1 MYQPRFTITSEI
13 NNRIAQI
20 ERVRAMVEASRILPK
35 EEIILRYRALID
47 AVHSSTSIEGNPL
60 NIRQVEEVLAG
71 KMAQAS
77 QRAILE
83 VQNYKRAL
91 DWIEQRLQIKKPISV
106 TDILKLHRITMDGLL
121 PDEKVGKFR
130 SGPIY
135 VVDIHG
141 KEEKIRY
148 IGPDSKKISNLYQE
162 LFTWIQSAKDNLHPI
177 LTAGILHYE
186 FVSIHPFSDGNGRVT
201 RLLTLFFLRKNGY
214 GFRNVLVPDVYYLQ
228 NRPGYYQALN
238 QAKMYSSQRIAD
250 LTPWLT
256 YFINGI
262 YEAAKEL
269 EHDISL
275 IKLSS
280 NSMKTIRLNRQEIK
294 ILDFAKQI
302 GQITLKDTLDILEV
316 PKRTAQRRLAGL
328 VEKNLLKSQGAGKNV
343 FYVTFSP
350 W

>member
-13 NNRIAQI
+13 NNNIAQI
-20 ERVRAMVEASRILPK
+20 ERIRAAVEASRILPK

-60 NIRQVEEVLAG
+60 DIKQVEEVLAG
-71 KMAQAS
+71 KLAQAS
-77 QRAILE
+77 KRAILE

-91 DWIEQRLQIKKPISV
+91 DWIEQRLQVKKPISV
-106 TDILKLHRITMDGLL
+106 ADILKLHSITMDGLL

-135 VVDIHG
+135 VVDVHG

-148 IGPDSKKISNLYQE
+148 TGPESKKLLNLYQE
-162 LFTWIQSAKDNLHPI
+162 LFTWIQSVENSLHPI
-177 LTAGILHYE
+177 LAAGILHYE
-186 FVSIHPFSDGNGRVT
+186 FVSIHPFADGNGRVT
-201 RLLTLFFLRKNGY
+201 RLITLFFLRKNGY

-228 NRPGYYQALN
+228 NRLDYYRALN
-238 QAKMYSSQRIAD
+238 QAKVYSEQRIAD
-250 LTPWLT
+250 LTPWLA
-256 YFINGI
+256 YFVSGI

-275 IKLSS
+275 IKLTSK
-280 NSMKTIRLNRQEIK
+280 NGKTFRLSRQEIK
-294 ILDFAKQI
+294 VLDFAHQM
-302 GQITLKDTLDILEV
+302 GQVTLIDVLDILEI

-328 VEKNLLKSQGAGKNV
+328 VKKNLLKSQGAGKNI
-343 FYVTFSP
+343 FYIL
-350 W
+350 

>member
-1 MYQPRFTITSEI
+1 MYQPRFTITPEI
-13 NNRIAQI
+13 NNNIAQI
-20 ERVRAMVEASRILPK
+20 ERIRATVEASRILPK

-60 NIRQVEEVLAG
+60 DIKQVEEVLAG
-71 KMAQAS
+71 KMTQAS

-91 DWIEQRLQIKKPISV
+91 DWIERRLQVKKPISV
-106 TDILKLHRITMDGLL
+106 TDILKLHRITMNGLL

-141 KEEKIRY
+141 KEEKVRY
-148 IGPDSKKISNLYQE
+148 IGPDSKKLLNLYKE
-162 LFTWIQSAKDNLHPI
+162 LFTWIRSVKDNLHPI
-177 LTAGILHYE
+177 LAAGILHYE

-238 QAKMYSSQRIAD
+238 QAKMYSEQRIAD
-250 LTPWLT
+250 LTPWLA

-294 ILDFAKQI
+294 VLDFARQM
-302 GQITLKDTLDILEV
+302 GQVTLTDVLDILEI
-316 PKRTAQRRLAGL
+316 PKRTAQRRLANL
-328 VEKNLLKSQGAGKNV
+328 VEKNLLKSQGAGKNI
-343 FYVTFSP
+343 FYVL
-350 W
+350 